1 MPAFASSVAEKRSIF
16 IGWSAPDLWKRNGII
31 THYIIEWE
39 ETGNLT
45 TLNYSV
51 PNPTF
56 NTTNRLSYNFTG
68 MRPFTTYNFR
78 IAAVNING
86 TGPFSNNTKI
96 GTDEDGKN
104 KHNVLSVEQTLVHV
118 CLFTNVIQY
127 LVLLNTSLFNQKLK
141 VKWCFNGFHLPV
153 QME

>member
-1 MPAFASSVAEKRSIF
+1 MPVFASSVAEKRSIF
-16 IGWSAPDLWKRNGII
+16 VEWSAPDLWKRNGII
-31 THYIIEWE
+31 THYIIEWG

-68 MRPFTTYNFR
+68 LTPFTRYNFR
-78 IAAVNING
+78 IAAINING
-86 TGPFSNNTKI
+86 TGPFNSNIKI

-104 KHNVLSVEQTLVHV
+104 KHNVLSVQQTLANVF
-118 CLFTNVIQY
+118 LFVNIRIY
-127 LVLLNTSLFNQKLK
+127 SA
-141 VKWCFNGFHLPV
+141 
-153 QME
+153 

>member
-1 MPAFASSVAEKRSIF
+1 MSVFASSVAEKRSIF
-16 IGWSAPDLWKRNGII
+16 IEWSAPDLWRRNGII
-31 THYIIEWE
+31 THYIIEWG

-68 MRPFTTYNFR
+68 LTPFTRYNFS

-86 TGPFSNNTKI
+86 SGPFSGI
-96 GTDEDGKN
+96 LEESTDEEG
-104 KHNVLSVEQTLVHV
+104 T
-118 CLFTNVIQY
+118 
-127 LVLLNTSLFNQKLK
+127 
-141 VKWCFNGFHLPV
+141 
-153 QME
+153 